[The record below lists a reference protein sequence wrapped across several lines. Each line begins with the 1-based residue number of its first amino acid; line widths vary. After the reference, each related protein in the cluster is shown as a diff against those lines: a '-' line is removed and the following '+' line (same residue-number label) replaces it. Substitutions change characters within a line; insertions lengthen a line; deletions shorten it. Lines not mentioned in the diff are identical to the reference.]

1 MSSKVSSE
9 AKGSLSTSL
18 VNSTSVLSGG
28 VLELHGRDAGAFA
41 QAQLMNDVR
50 ALADGQWQW
59 TGWLNPKGRVIA
71 LAALLRLAEDRYW
84 LLLPDHPPARLAEQ
98 LRSFVFRSKTTL
110 TTREDLTTRGT
121 WSAPAAFGS
130 DARHDRFDRL
140 DTLTRLDWSGERPR
154 TLWVGPSSDLE
165 RALAPHRDLVASTAA
180 WATEDLAH
188 GLPRLSEAAIAAHTP
203 QMLGLTQLNA
213 YSVKKGCYPG
223 QEIVARTHFL
233 GQAKRSLRRL
243 HCVVPLLVGESVQAD
258 GKPMGEVLCAA
269 SDGDRHEALAVLP
282 LDLDA
287 HGRGTC
293 ALSGAVSAASVSLVD
308 FKRGLAR

>member
-1 MSSKVSSE
+1 MSSKVSGKE
-9 AKGSLSTSL
+9 EGSLSTSV

-50 ALADGQWQW
+50 ALVDGQWQW

-71 LAALLRLAEDRYW
+71 LAALLRLAEDHYW
-84 LLLPDHPPARLAEQ
+84 LLLPDHPSARLAEQ
-98 LRSFVFRSKTTL
+98 LRRFVFRSKTIL
-110 TTREDLTTRGT
+110 TARDDLTSRGT
-121 WSAPAAFGS
+121 WSAPVALAS

-165 RALAPHRDLVASTAA
+165 RALAPHRDLVASAAA

-188 GLPRLSEAAIAAHTP
+188 GLPRLGEAAIAAHTP

-243 HCVVPLLVGESVQAD
+243 HCAVPLLVGESVHAD
-258 GKPMGEVLCAA
+258 GMPVGEVLCA
-269 SDGDRHEALAVLP
+269 SCDGDRNEALAVLP
-282 LDLDA
+282 LDLNTREMGA
-287 HGRGTC
+287 R
-293 ALSGAVSAASVSLVD
+293 ALSGSVSAARVTLVD
-308 FKRGLAR
+308 FAPGLAR